1 MEKGVIRKEFDK
13 RVKNLK
19 LDDQAKEELY
29 TKFSEC
35 FNNGFLC
42 VYCNKRMDL
51 KYENEYGWTIDHIIP
66 RKDGGKDTA
75 ENLCFCCRD
84 CNFQKKIMSAEDFR
98 IKIGIIKKRKKKNE
112 YWKARKTSK
121 SDEQEREAY
130 KNLFEMVEAKKKN
143 D

>member
-1 MEKGVIRKEFDK
+1 
-13 RVKNLK
+13 
-19 LDDQAKEELY
+19 
-29 TKFSEC
+29 
-35 FNNGFLC
+35 
-42 VYCNKRMDL
+42 
-51 KYENEYGWTIDHIIP
+51 
-66 RKDGGKDTA
+66 
-75 ENLCFCCRD
+75 
-84 CNFQKKIMSAEDFR
+84 MSAEDFR